1 MALSITKPTVGSDAG
16 TWGTIL
22 NTALDAIVTQINT
35 NITDI
40 EATEAVAD
48 AALPVAG
55 GTMTGE
61 LAYLGVSGTVVA
73 AGSQGGPTYEM
84 DLAVGSGWTL
94 TATGDITFSF
104 ANPTADRMYGI
115 VLRIT
120 NGGAHTIT
128 WPASVQ
134 WAGGTEPTLTSSGT
148 DIVGFVTLD
157 GGTSWIGG
165 AQLDV
170 S

>member
-35 NITDI
+35 NITAID
-40 EATEAVAD
+40 ATEAVAD

-61 LAYLGVSGTVVA
+61 LVYLGVAGTVVA
-73 AGSQGGPTYEM
+73 AGSQAGPTYEL
-84 DLAVGSGWTL
+84 DLAAGSGWTL
-94 TATGDITFSF
+94 TATGNITFSF
-104 ANPTADRMYGI
+104 ANPTASMMYGV
-115 VLRIT
+115 VLRMT

-134 WAGGTEPTLTSSGT
+134 WAGGTAPSLTTSGV
-148 DIVGFVTLD
+148 DVIGFVTLD
-157 GGTSWIGG
+157 GGTTWVGG